1 MIIKLDM
8 VQTAALAVI
17 VLFVGQKIKNK
28 VPSFEKY
35 CIPSPVIGGLIFA
48 FITLALKVSNVLSLN
63 MDITLQKLCM
73 TAFFTTI
80 GFTAGFKLLKNG
92 GKAVFVFLAINI
104 ILCVL
109 QNILGVSLA
118 KMFGLHPLLGLA
130 TGSTPLVG
138 GLGTAGAFAP
148 LFEKAG
154 AVGANTV
161 AIASATFGLVF
172 GSIIGGPLAKR
183 LIEKNH
189 LKTPMDTV
197 TSKDTITAM
206 VHEEIAAAK
215 ENTGKQLIP
224 DNFMNAVAQIL
235 LAMGIGTI
243 ISILLEKT
251 GMTFPVYIGAM
262 FAAAIIR
269 NISDATN
276 AYKFYG
282 EEIDILGDIS
292 LALFLAMALM
302 GLKLWQLASLA
313 LPLIIMLL
321 AQSILIMIFAYYIC
335 YNIMGR
341 DYEATVISSGEIG
354 FGLGATANAMANMG
368 ALTEKYGSAPK
379 AFFIVP
385 LVGSLFIDFFN
396 AGIITAFM
404 NYFK

>member
-1 MIIKLDM
+1 MILKLDM
-8 VQTAALAVI
+8 VQTASLAVI

-28 VPSFEKY
+28 VPYLEKY

-48 FITLALKVSNVLSLN
+48 FLTLALKVGNVLTLD
-63 MDITLQKLCM
+63 MDITLQKLFM

-80 GFTAGFKLLKNG
+80 GFTAGFKLLKTG
-92 GKAVFVFLAINI
+92 GKAVFIFLGLNI
-104 ILCVL
+104 ILCFA

-118 KMFGLHPLLGLA
+118 KMFGLHPLIGLA

-161 AIASATFGLVF
+161 AIASATFGLVV
-172 GSIIGGPLAKR
+172 GSLIGGPLAKR
-183 LIEKNH
+183 LIEKNN
-189 LKTPMDTV
+189 LKTPME
-197 TSKDTITAM
+197 TINSSSDE
-206 VHEEIAAAK
+206 VAA
-215 ENTGKQLIP
+215 EMTTKQLIP
-224 DNFMNAVAQIL
+224 ENFMNAVSQIL

-243 ISILLEKT
+243 ISFLLEKT

-269 NISDATN
+269 NISDATH

-282 EEIDILGDIS
+282 EEIDIVGDIA

-313 LPLIIMLL
+313 LPLIVMLS
-321 AQSILIMIFAYYIC
+321 AQAVLITIFAYFVIFY
-335 YNIMGR
+335 IMGK
-341 DYEATVISSGEIG
+341 DYEASVIASGEIG
-354 FGLGATANAMANMG
+354 FGLGATANAMANMN
-368 ALTEKYGSAPK
+368 ALSSRYGHAPK

-396 AGIITAFM
+396 AGIITGFM
-404 NYFK
+404 NFFK